1 MNPEKLSLVP
11 IGPVPDD
18 LLNWLDD
25 RLDDVL
31 NVDTVVEEQIPL
43 PEEGYNPGRN
53 QYVGGAMFK
62 ALMRRSDPQADRTL
76 GLTPKDCYASG
87 LNFIFGQ
94 ANMRTGLAFVALPRL
109 RPSFY
114 GLPPDRELFRERVL
128 KECVHELGHTLGLTH
143 CQNPRC
149 VMHFSNRLQD
159 TDVKDVDF
167 CLRCRALL
175 A

>member
-1 MNPEKLSLVP
+1 MTSGKLSLVP
-11 IGPVPDD
+11 IGTVPDD
-18 LLNWLDD
+18 LLDWLDD
-25 RLDDVL
+25 RLEAIL
-31 NVDTVVEEQIPL
+31 SVDTVVEEQIPL
-43 PEEGYNPGRN
+43 PEEGYDPGRN

-62 ALMRRSDPQADRTL
+62 ALRRRPDPQTNRTL
-76 GLTPKDCYASG
+76 GLTSEDCYASG
-87 LNFIFGQ
+87 LNFVFGQ

-114 GLPPDRELFRERVL
+114 GLPPDRELFRKRVL

-167 CLRCRALL
+167 CLRCQELL
-175 A
+175 V

>member
-1 MNPEKLSLVP
+1 MTSSKLSLVP

-18 LLNWLDD
+18 LLVWLDD
-25 RLDDVL
+25 RLEDVL
-31 NVDTVVEEQIPL
+31 EVDTVVEGQIPL
-43 PEEGYNPGRN
+43 PDEGFDPDRD

-62 ALMRRSDPQADRTL
+62 ALRRRSNPQADRAL
-76 GLTPKDCYASG
+76 GLTPEDCYASG

-114 GLPPDRELFRERVL
+114 GLPPDRELFRKRVL

-143 CQNPRC
+143 CRNPRC

-159 TDVKDVDF
+159 TDVKGVDF
-167 CLRCRALL
+167 CLRCQELL